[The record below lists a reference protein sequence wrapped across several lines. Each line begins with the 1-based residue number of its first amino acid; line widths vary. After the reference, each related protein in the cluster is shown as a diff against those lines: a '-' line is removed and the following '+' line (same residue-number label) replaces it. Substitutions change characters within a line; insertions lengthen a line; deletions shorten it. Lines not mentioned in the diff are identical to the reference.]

1 MKRYYLL
8 IDIGTGNSKLSII
21 DNFGKIVKDISFKN
35 EYKIDENYADSVYF
49 CPNEYMKILDSK
61 LKNLLYDFD
70 EKISAVSS
78 ASTRQSIIL
87 LGKDKAKI
95 GLPNIDNRA
104 KKYINNFE
112 MDNIYKK
119 TGKYFTEDFPAAK
132 IMAYKEIYKKEFQKV
147 FSFTSVSEWIGYE
160 FTGVLSIEPS
170 QATDTQ
176 LYDIN
181 DLKYS
186 KKLAQKLG
194 IESLTFPKIVK
205 SGEKLGKISNNWVK
219 KYKQLESSV
228 FIVGGADTQVAMENY
243 NNYRDSLLIVS
254 GTTSPV
260 IAYEKKIDNIVDDEL
275 WINSYLRGDGYILEM
290 NPGITGLNY
299 QNFKDA
305 FMKDISYEQMEEDYS
320 KIDEVKVI
328 SLLTSCS
335 KPKYLPKKSGTFI
348 IKTPVDS
355 SADSFDYAWSILA
368 DIACSIY
375 TKIRK
380 LEKLKKKSYCKIIGM
395 GNGFKS
401 DTLCKMVASLSNKEL
416 ILTKN
421 YNNSTLFGLLRI
433 CNRYFE
439 DDKSY
444 IINEQKT
451 NYKPVENGLII
462 DYYNKWKSNN
472 IYVIKG
478 VK

>member
-21 DNFGKIVKDISFKN
+21 DNFGNKIKDISFKN
-35 EYKIDENYADSVYF
+35 EYKVDESYDDSVYF
-49 CPNEYMKILDSK
+49 CPNEYMEIFDDK
-61 LKNLLYDFD
+61 LKKLLYDFD

-87 LGKDKAKI
+87 LEKDKAKI

-104 KKYINNFE
+104 KKYISKFE
-112 MDNIYKK
+112 MQDIYKK
-119 TGKYFTEDFPAAK
+119 TGKNFTEDFPAAK
-132 IMAYKEIYKKEFQKV
+132 IMAYKEIYKEDFKEI

-181 DLKYS
+181 DLKYLN
-186 KKLAQKLG
+186 KLAQKLG
-194 IESLTFPKIVK
+194 IESLTIPKIVK
-205 SGEKLGKISNNWVK
+205 SGEKLGKISKSWVK
-219 KYKQLESSV
+219 KYKQLESSI

-243 NNYRDSLLIVS
+243 NDYEDSLLIVS

-260 IAYEKKIDNIVDDEL
+260 IAYEKKLDNIVDDEL
-275 WINSYLRGDGYILEM
+275 WKNSYLRGDGYILEM

-299 QNFKDA
+299 QNFKET
-305 FMKDISYEQMEEDYS
+305 FLKDISYEKMEKYYS
-320 KIDEVKVI
+320 KIEEVKVI

-335 KPKYLPKKSGTFI
+335 KPKSIPKKSGTFI

-355 SADSFDYAWSILA
+355 SADSLDYSWSILA

-375 TKIRK
+375 TKIKK
-380 LEKLKKKSYCKIIGM
+380 LETLKNRSYSRIVGM

-401 DTLCKMVASLSNKEL
+401 DSLCKMISSLSNKEL
-416 ILTKN
+416 ILPKN
-421 YNNSTLFGLLRI
+421 YNNSTLFGLLKI
-433 CNRYFE
+433 CNKYFE

-444 IINEQKT
+444 IINEENMK
-451 NYKPVENGLII
+451 YKDVENNLII
-462 DYYNKWKSNN
+462 DYYNKWKSYN
-472 IYVIKG
+472 IYETKG
-478 VK
+478 VE